1 MDTIDA
7 HHPETLRPMGAERL
21 KPTRRILDIAFA
33 LTLLVLLLPLLASV
47 ALLVRVTS
55 GAPVLFRQS
64 RVGAGGREF
73 TLLKFRSMRQGGAGP
88 EVTCTSDR
96 RVTGLGR
103 VLRRLSLDELP
114 QLWNVL
120 RGDMTLAGPRPEVPH
135 LAERYPPE
143 CRWVFRYRP
152 GLTGPCQLRSREY
165 AGQLEGRA
173 DPEEYYLR
181 VLVARRTELDA
192 EFLRRATVPRV
203 LRLTLQTLRYVLASI
218 GDGPGRHG
226 RTGSG
231 SRRPEGGGP

>member
-1 MDTIDA
+1 MDAIDI
-7 HHPETLRPMGAERL
+7 HHREALLPMSAERL
-21 KPTRRILDIAFA
+21 SPARRMLDVAFA
-33 LTLLVLLLPLLASV
+33 LTLLVLLLPLLV
-47 ALLVRVTS
+47 LLALLVRVTS
-55 GAPVLFRQS
+55 GAPVLFRQP

-73 TLLKFRSMRQGGAGP
+73 TLLKFRSMRQDSAGP
-88 EVTCTSDR
+88 EVTSSCDR

-103 VLRRLSLDELP
+103 LLRRLSLDELP

-152 GLTGPCQLRSREY
+152 GLTGPCQLRSRDF
-165 AGQLEGRA
+165 AGQLDDRA

-192 EFLRRATVPRV
+192 EFLGHATVPRV
-203 LRLTLQTLRYVLASI
+203 LRLVVQTLRYVLASTW
-218 GDGPGRHG
+218 DGPRRHG
-226 RTGSG
+226 RSG
-231 SRRPEGGGP
+231 RRFRQAEGGGP